1 MRSSHVWRALF
12 EVPKLISWFQYQ
24 ASRQTGTMYR
34 RHLVFFILVGSVL
47 LLPSALFAESPEYRV
62 IEIPIPVWGGCLSD
76 DSSVVAGT
84 TPDMRLWTWAD
95 GVVTYLPIGGSISK
109 ASVMAVNNS
118 STSVGWISDSSSS
131 WGINACM
138 WPNGT
143 LRILDGG
150 PCCVSL
156 WVMDIN
162 TSGTMIGKIRDT
174 AEDRQ
179 NYPFIYSGSGLVSPL
194 RDPAWLEF
202 HAINDANAV
211 AARSWSIPDQFW
223 RACVYHDGTVSIL
236 GGPNSSAYDI
246 NNSNHV
252 LGEDGSGGFCLWK
265 DGTQIPV
272 GLRRTSGEYATGGL
286 NDFDVIVGYTETDGH
301 RSAAVWQDGITRDLN
316 TLIDPDLGIYLGTAL
331 DINNK
336 GEILCNGTGGLYLL
350 VPDTTITV
358 RDANNDAIPNV
369 EFNLIKVANNPPV
382 FTEDTLGSFTTDGD
396 GRLELTKIAAD
407 TFEVSLST
415 GTKQLV
421 VGDSLKISKHVHSIP
436 AAKHAGVLGT
446 MYSIHLDNA
455 HFAKDGHM
463 YFDRFTGP
471 GQEMK
476 LNHTELRYNLLVSV
490 EWDAAL
496 SYLGSLGAGLKAMSN
511 YLYDVSDGQIRLDTV
526 AILDNKAFWNDADI
540 KIYASN
546 MVHPHVD
553 LLNGIVRSG
562 PSGAPVEMPRKWFG
576 NSDACRNGTYTENPL
591 NLEDNY
597 DVRTKCHELGHYA
610 LNFGD
615 EYRFADGSGG
625 LVDEIGRCGS
635 VANYGFMDHPF
646 EGYGPLA
653 SEMSSIYQYADGACR
668 NTQQFLLFFGS
679 CWDHLEEQYE
689 WEWGS
694 ASIFVPIITPDDAER
709 ELPDGFNYLPG
720 PNGEMFVLDY
730 NVGAL
735 VQFPVEQFPPDLDIV
750 TLEVQ
755 VETPTHRVSKAD
767 VNLIN
772 HFNTSPKKIYQGQTD
787 DGHGRIWVVGAS
799 ESDHLIQATSGLAVE
814 LTGNLPHAAA
824 STGKVWMCGE
834 ESIGGTKEKGVS
846 NLSWSAGDSVVIQL
860 REVQGDY
867 PLICGVSLG
876 DDTATYHLDLLN
888 PFSAPP
894 KADLLPDAG
903 GFHSY
908 DFTIDG
914 SGYAVSMSDSLGGSG
929 TITVWAKDDLSQDF
943 FFSTNYTVAEFDTG
957 AAMWNL
963 MGPLGEAEV
972 WIDTSNATLQKGV
985 ILSSPYLIIRTG
997 LTDVN
1002 IQAGEAHSLSV
1013 YPPTSLSGHNQFVIR
1028 YADSDLDAGTG
1039 IVGREMSLQVF
1050 FWNGG
1055 SHQWEPIGGSVDT
1068 IQNVVSA
1075 VISDVGVYA
1084 AFTTEVVT
1092 GIEDDERGDILPY
1105 KFELSQNYPNPFNPV
1120 TTIEYSVP
1128 SRTEVTIE
1136 IFNVLGQKVRTLV
1149 SDTKAAGSYRIEW
1162 SGTDESGRSVSTG
1175 VYLYRFQAGDV
1186 VQTKKMLLLK

>member
-1 MRSSHVWRALF
+1 
-12 EVPKLISWFQYQ
+12 VP
-24 ASRQTGTMYR
+24 
-34 RHLVFFILVGSVL
+34 
-47 LLPSALFAESPEYRV
+47 
-62 IEIPIPVWGGCLSD
+62 
-76 DSSVVAGT
+76 
-84 TPDMRLWTWAD
+84 
-95 GVVTYLPIGGSISK
+95 
-109 ASVMAVNNS
+109 
-118 STSVGWISDSSSS
+118 
-131 WGINACM
+131 
-138 WPNGT
+138 
-143 LRILDGG
+143 
-150 PCCVSL
+150 L

-162 TSGTMIGKIRDT
+162 TSGMMIGKIQDT
-174 AEDRQ
+174 SEGVE
-179 NYPFIYSGSGLVSPL
+179 NYPFIYSGSGLVSAL
-194 RDPAWLEF
+194 RDPAYLQF

-211 AARSWSIPDQFW
+211 AARSWSFLDESW
-223 RACVYHDGTVSIL
+223 RASVYHDGTVSIL

-265 DGTQIPV
+265 DGTQMPV
-272 GLRRTSGEYATGGL
+272 GLRRTTGEFGNSGL
-286 NDFDVIVGYTETDGH
+286 NDFDVVVGYTSTDGH
-301 RSAAVWQDGITRDLN
+301 NHAAVWQDGITSDLN
-316 TLIDPDLGIYLGTAL
+316 TLIDPALGIHLYYGI

-336 GEILCNGTGGLYLL
+336 GEILCNGTGGFWYLL
-350 VPDTTITV
+350 VPNKTITV
-358 RDANNDAIPNV
+358 RDANNDIISNV
-369 EFNLIKVANNPPV
+369 EFNLIKVKNDPPV
-382 FTEDTLGSFTTDGD
+382 FTPDTLGSFTTDNEGQ
-396 GRLELTKIAAD
+396 LKLTELVAD
-407 TFEVSLST
+407 TFEVNLST
-415 GTKQLV
+415 GTKRLV
-421 VGDSLKISKHVHSIP
+421 NGDSLKIAKHVHSMP
-436 AAKHAGVLGT
+436 AAKHEGVLGT
-446 MYSIHLDNA
+446 MYSVHLDNA

-463 YFDRFTGP
+463 SFGTLQGGRL
-471 GQEMK
+471 EAV
-476 LNHTELRYNLLVSV
+476 LNHTELRYNLFVSV
-490 EWDAAL
+490 EWDAAM
-496 SYLGSLGAGLKAMSN
+496 SYLESLRAGLKAMSN

-526 AILDNKAFWNDADI
+526 VILDNKAFWDDADI

-553 LLNGIVRSG
+553 VLNGIVRSG

-625 LVDEIGRCGS
+625 LVAEIGRCGAI
-635 VANYGFMDHPF
+635 ANYGFMDHPF

-694 ASIFVPIITPDDAER
+694 ASIFVPIITPDDTER
-709 ELPDGFNYLPG
+709 ELPDGFDYLPG
-720 PNGEMFVLDY
+720 PNAEMFELDY
-730 NVGAL
+730 DVGAL
-735 VQFPVEQFPPDLDIV
+735 VQFPVEHFPPDLDIV

-814 LTGNLPHAAA
+814 LTGNLLHAAA

-846 NLSWSAGDSVVIQL
+846 NLSWSTGDSVVIQL

-867 PLICGVSLG
+867 PLICGVSLD
-876 DDTATYHLDLLN
+876 DDTATYRLDLLN

-903 GFHSY
+903 GVHSY
-908 DFTIDG
+908 DFTTDG
-914 SGYAVSMSDSLGGSG
+914 SGYGASMTDSLGGSG

-943 FFSTNYTVAEFDTG
+943 FFSTDYTVGEFDTS

-963 MGPLGEAEV
+963 MGAQGRAEV
-972 WIDTSNATLQKGV
+972 WIDTSNTTIRKGM

-1002 IQAGEAHSLSV
+1002 VQAGEAHSLSV
-1013 YPPTSLSGHNQFVIR
+1013 YPPASLTGHNQVVIR
-1028 YADSDLDAGTG
+1028 YADSDLDAGAG
-1039 IVGREMSLQVF
+1039 MVGRETSLQVF
-1050 FWNGG
+1050 HWNGG

-1068 IQNVVSA
+1068 IQNSVSA
-1075 VISDVGVYA
+1075 SVSGVGTYA
-1084 AFTTEVVT
+1084 AFTTEVITNV
-1092 GIEDDERGDILPY
+1092 EDDECGEILPY
-1105 KFELSQNYPNPFNPV
+1105 QFELSQNYPNPFNPV
-1120 TTIEYSVP
+1120 TTIEYSIP
-1128 SRTEVTIE
+1128 SRTDVTIE
-1136 IFNVLGQKVRTLV
+1136 IFNMIGQKVRTLV
-1149 SDTKAAGSYRIEW
+1149 NEAKSTGSYRIDW
-1162 SGTDESGRSVSTG
+1162 IGTDDAGRLVSTG

-1186 VQTKKMLLLK
+1186 VQTKKMMLLK